1 MTPVATGGAP
11 APSAVA
17 FRALGALE
25 LRVSGDTVHIGA
37 DKQRVLLALL
47 LAHDGRPVPTS
58 ALVREIW
65 GDEPPRSAVA
75 NLRTYV
81 MKLRRWLHPS
91 DTRLTTSHRG
101 YVLQIGDADF
111 DLPRFRGMAARAHH
125 AAAQRRLSEAAELYA
140 QALRMWRGLPLE
152 NVTPGTALREFTQHL
167 TELYVNTVEE
177 QAGVETALGRH
188 GSVVQ
193 RLRRVVE
200 LHPLNERLRAR
211 LMLALYSDGD
221 IAGAL
226 GAFGAARRTLR
237 EELGMDPGPELS
249 RLHRAI
255 LGRDPVLL
263 DPAPFDPRPP
273 AEPAARSGTD
283 GVRVAPP
290 RQLPA
295 ESTVFVGR
303 RRETAR
309 ADEALRAAAGVGA
322 VAATARAATV
332 VFHGQGGFGKSALA
346 LHHAH
351 ALAPS
356 YPDGQLYA
364 DLGGTAPHGHP
375 PETSDVVAGFL
386 RALGVPS
393 AQIPGSATEAVMH
406 YQSVLA
412 GRRMLIVAD
421 NARHASQVLPLIPAN
436 NACAVLVTSR
446 SSLPTLVATR
456 IPVGA
461 LDEASAVRVL
471 ALLGGGERFVREE
484 AAAVRLARLCGHHPL
499 ALRIAG
505 ARLAGRPEWSL
516 TGFAER
522 LRHRA
527 HRLDELQAEGLS
539 VRACI
544 HQSYRQLR
552 GAALAGSTRSEHTFH
567 LLRLLG
573 AHGAEEFDVAHA
585 AALLGSDER
594 RAADALDQLV
604 EAQLIDPLTEKTFRI
619 HELTRLYAAE
629 LAAPDRAPITPR
641 LTLAA
646 GPLS

>member
-1 MTPVATGGAP
+1 MIAGTIGGVP
-11 APSAVA
+11 GPPAVA

-25 LRVSGDTVHIGA
+25 LSVSGDPVHIGA

-47 LAHDGRPVPTS
+47 LAHDGRTVPTPV
-58 ALVREIW
+58 LVREIW
-65 GDEPPRSAVA
+65 GDEPPPSAVA

-81 MKLRRWLHPS
+81 MKLRRWLHAS
-91 DTRLTTSHRG
+91 DTRLTTSRSG
-101 YVLQIGDADF
+101 YLLQIGEADF
-111 DLPRFRGMAARAHH
+111 DLPRFRATAARANR
-125 AAAQRRLSEAAELYA
+125 AAAQRRLPEAAELYA
-140 QALRMWRGLPLE
+140 QALNLWRGLPLE

-167 TELYVNTVEE
+167 TELHLNTVEE

-188 GSVVQ
+188 GTVVQ
-193 RLRRVVE
+193 QLRQVIE
-200 LHPLNERLRAR
+200 LHPLHERLRGR
-211 LMLALYSDGD
+211 LMLALYRNGD

-226 GAFGAARRTLR
+226 GAFGAARATLR
-237 EELGMDPGPELS
+237 DELGMDPGPELS
-249 RLHRAI
+249 RLHQAV
-255 LGRDPVLL
+255 LSRDPTLL
-263 DPAPFDPRPP
+263 VPQTPTETAHR
-273 AEPAARSGTD
+273 ATRSALARG
-283 GVRVAPP
+283 P

-303 RRETAR
+303 HPETER
-309 ADEALRAAAGVGA
+309 ADQALRAATSTANAG
-322 VAATARAATV
+322 ATRAATL

-351 ALAPS
+351 TLAPW
-356 YPDGQLYA
+356 YPDGQLYT
-364 DLGGTAPHGHP
+364 DLAETAPHGP
-375 PETSDVVAGFL
+375 PQTIEVITGFL
-386 RALGVPS
+386 RALGVPP
-393 AQIPGSATEAVMH
+393 ARIPGSATEAAMCFS
-406 YQSVLA
+406 SVLA
-412 GRRMLIVAD
+412 GRRMLILAD
-421 NARHASQVLPLIPAN
+421 NARHASQILPLIPAN
-436 NACAVLVTSR
+436 NDCAVLVTSR

-461 LDEASAVRVL
+461 LDEASSVRLL
-471 ALLGGGERFVREE
+471 AQLGGGERFVREE
-484 AAAVRLARLCGHHPL
+484 AAAVRLAGLCGHHPL

-505 ARLAGRPEWSL
+505 ARLAGRPEWTL

-544 HQSYRQLR
+544 HQSYRQLL
-552 GAALAGSTRSEHTFH
+552 GAARTGSARLAPTLR

-573 AHGAEEFDVAHA
+573 LHGDDEFDVAHV

-604 EAQLIDPLTEKTFRI
+604 EAQLIDPVTEDTFRI

-629 LAAPDRAPITPR
+629 LDLPDLTVRTPH
-641 LTLAA
+641 LTVAA
-646 GPLS
+646 GAAS